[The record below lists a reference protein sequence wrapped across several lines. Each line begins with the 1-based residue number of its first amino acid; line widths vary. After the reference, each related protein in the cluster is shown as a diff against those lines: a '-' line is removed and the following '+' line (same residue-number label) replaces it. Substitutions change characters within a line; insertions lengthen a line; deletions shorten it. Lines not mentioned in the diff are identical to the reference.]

1 MSKGF
6 TIIAGTTK
14 ENGIGLNG
22 KLPWRNSIDM
32 KYFKNI
38 TTQCMDN
45 RKRNAVIMGR
55 QTFKSMDYRPLDNRL
70 NICIT
75 SIEPFT
81 AFSLFMGKNRPML
94 ESHNSLD
101 FTSYSINYS
110 IIFMSSLEDALKFLY
125 KSNDIENV
133 FVIGGVKIYEEA
145 IQRKDCYELLIN
157 EIDCHIECDTFF
169 PEIDKK
175 KYRLVSNN
183 IIGEGVCNKRY
194 MRCDYR
200 SNTM

>member
-22 KLPWRNSIDM
+22 KLPWINSIDM

-55 QTFKSMDYRPLDNRL
+55 QTFKSMDYRPLDKRL

-81 AFSLFMGKNRPML
+81 AFSLFMGKNRPLL
-94 ESHNSLD
+94 ESHKSLD
-101 FTSYSINYS
+101 FSSYSINYS
-110 IIFMSSLEDALKFLY
+110 IIFLSSLEDALNFLY

-133 FVIGGVKIYEEA
+133 FVIGGGKIYEEA
-145 IQRKDCYELLIN
+145 IKRKDCYELLIN
-157 EIDCHIECDTFF
+157 EIDCNVECDTFF
-169 PEIDKK
+169 PEIDKI
-175 KYRLVSNN
+175 KYKLVSNN
-183 IIGEGVCNKRY
+183 MIGEGVLNKRY